1 MSTPNGVHEF
11 PVDAKRVRPAVLSET
26 RPLYWSVRRE
36 LWENRSIYLAP
47 LIVTVIVLFAS
58 LLHSMTVAKRMR
70 NLPTDPVKRHT
81 AIVKPYSMPP
91 APIMLATFIVGIFY
105 ALDAFH
111 GERRDRSILFWKSVP
126 VSDRTTVLAK
136 ASIPFLVLP
145 LIAFILGAA
154 TQLLLLLASTMVLL
168 MKGMSPLLLWREF
181 RYPQEPMVMIYGL
194 TVHVLWF
201 APIYAWLLLL
211 SAWARRSPVLWAVLP
226 PLALAAFERLV
237 FNTTYFP
244 SFLKDRVIGAM
255 TRAFATHEPGS
266 AGIIDR
272 LDQLTPGRFL
282 STPGLWAG
290 LIFTAVCLV
299 AAMRLRR
306 KQEPI

>member
-1 MSTPNGVHEF
+1 VSTPNGMHEL
-11 PVDAKRVRPAVLSET
+11 PVDAPAVMSET

-47 LIVTVIVLFAS
+47 LIVTAIVLFGS

-111 GERRDRSILFWKSVP
+111 GERRDRSVLFWKSVP
-126 VSDRTTVLAK
+126 VSDSTTVLAK
-136 ASIPFLVLP
+136 ASIPLLVLP

-154 TQLLLLLASTMVLL
+154 TQILLLLASTMVLL
-168 MKGMSPLLLWREF
+168 MRGMSPLLLWTEF
-181 RYPQEPMVMIYGL
+181 RYPQEPITMIYGL

-211 SAWARRSPVLWAVLP
+211 SAWAKRAPALWAILP
-226 PLALAAFERLV
+226 PLALTAFERLV
-237 FNTTYFP
+237 FNTSHFP
-244 SFLKDRVIGAM
+244 SFLEYRVMGAM

-272 LDQLTPGRFL
+272 LDQLTPARFL
-282 STPGLWAG
+282 STPSLWLG
-290 LIFTAVCLV
+290 LIFTAACLV
-299 AAMRLRR
+299 TAMRLRR
-306 KQEPI
+306 SQEPI